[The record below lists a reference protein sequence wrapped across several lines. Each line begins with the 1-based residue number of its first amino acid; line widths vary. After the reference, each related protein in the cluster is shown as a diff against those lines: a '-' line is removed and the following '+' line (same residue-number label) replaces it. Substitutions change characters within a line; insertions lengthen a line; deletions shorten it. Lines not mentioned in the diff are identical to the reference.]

1 MKDKIKLK
9 LIELERQLT
18 QAKAELSNENATFGT
33 IRKCHLEIEKLTFT
47 ITTIKFLQN
56 DN

>member
-18 QAKAELSNENATFGT
+18 QAKEELSNENATFGT
-33 IRKCHLEIEKLTFT
+33 IRKCHLEIEKLKFT
-47 ITTIKFLQN
+47 IKTIKFLQN